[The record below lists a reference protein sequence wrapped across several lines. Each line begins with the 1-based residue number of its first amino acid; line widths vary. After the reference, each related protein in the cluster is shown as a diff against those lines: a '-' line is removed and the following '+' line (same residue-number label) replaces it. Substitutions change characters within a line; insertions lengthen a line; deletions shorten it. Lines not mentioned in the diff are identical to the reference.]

1 MPTTLPALDRPITA
15 DRSGSIVVDVPFGI
29 KGIPWYG
36 KNISP
41 SALVLATADGH
52 PRGDSYTS
60 WVPRSTLNGIRGHA
74 FYAGLTAARLGQR
87 IPPARLGAARQDLT
101 RLHIGWVLVWGR
113 QWMAPGRPHARLH
126 YAAIARYLAATGF
139 RFGYRAD
146 GVDVYR
152 PGRPGGATPG

>member
-1 MPTTLPALDRPITA
+1 
-15 DRSGSIVVDVPFGI
+15 
-29 KGIPWYG
+29 
-36 KNISP
+36 
-41 SALVLATADGH
+41 
-52 PRGDSYTS
+52 
-60 WVPRSTLNGIRGHA
+60 VPRSTLNGIRGHA

-113 QWMAPGRPHARLH
+113 RWMAPGRPHARLH

>member
-1 MPTTLPALDRPITA
+1 
-15 DRSGSIVVDVPFGI
+15 
-29 KGIPWYG
+29 
-36 KNISP
+36 
-41 SALVLATADGH
+41 
-52 PRGDSYTS
+52 
-60 WVPRSTLNGIRGHA
+60 
-74 FYAGLTAARLGQR
+74 
-87 IPPARLGAARQDLT
+87 
-101 RLHIGWVLVWGR
+101 VWGR